1 MATISVNLNVQ
12 VSGGPQISIPPQKV
26 EVEAYEKFEFGIG
39 KDPKIKQDIPAPQPF
54 SLGEGVSFLL
64 IKSSLDEP
72 PKSTTP
78 KLTYKFGDGKEVLLD
93 KPHLYVGIGSVSVL
107 GENLTMT
114 LAFTPAEPP
123 KDFVTIEILVGR
135 DIA

>member
-1 MATISVNLNVQ
+1 MATIAVNLNVQ

-26 EVEAYEKFEFGIG
+26 EVEVYEKFEFSIG
-39 KDPKIKQDIPAPQPF
+39 KDPKTKQDIPAPQAF
-54 SLGEGVSFLL
+54 NLGEGVSFLL

-72 PKSTTP
+72 PNLDKP
-78 KLTYKFGDGKEVLLD
+78 KLTYKFGAKEVLLD
-93 KPHLYVGIGSVSVL
+93 KPHLYVGPGSVSVL